1 MVRLILLILFSFHLV
16 WAQDVIQILYDES
29 RGISR
34 LADMIQAE
42 TEALVSPRFQ
52 VTFEQKPYREGMSL
66 NDTEAALTITIGPIG
81 SQAMIQK
88 KNYAH
93 PVIVA
98 TVLDSDLQGLTKNT
112 QGTTGQTNFNYI
124 ENPFDLAE
132 DLKYLRLIRPFTHL
146 AIMVDQKILTL
157 APELQNNLA
166 QQLQPDEEITL
177 IPVGDQP
184 IADVTDAIPA
194 DCDAVYLLPLGND
207 YGVDKRKALF
217 DAISEKGL
225 VSFSLLGGTQVA
237 EGVMA
242 GRAPQQSSQ
251 LLSRRVALNALAILE
266 GEDAGD
272 QPVETA
278 TAGDD
283 FVINLETVE
292 KSGVYP
298 SWKALGQ
305 ARLLNVATPP
315 DAPTLDLRTAIAQGL
330 MQNLS
335 FQISQLETESGK
347 ETVKLAVA
355 ELLPELSLG
364 TSFAAIDQARSA
376 ASFGSTQPYTWSASA
391 QLDQVLL
398 AEPLLA
404 NMRIQQLVQAS
415 RVASQN
421 QTELD
426 VILEV
431 AEAYFNILLARSV
444 VVLQNQNVDN
454 TRTNLNLAKKKE
466 TVGYSG
472 VSEVYRWET
481 ELALNK
487 IELNDA
493 QANWRGAKFR
503 LNQVLNQDQN
513 TPLHLGES
521 EQGDSILNM
530 LDQRLFI
537 YLSDPGQI
545 QYLADFLVEEGK
557 RNLPE
562 LRQIQLSLEAQE
574 RLIRSRKRAFYLPT
588 IGLNASSGYNI
599 YQGGY
604 ESEGEI
610 PPQFADVLPEPITSP
625 TWSVGV
631 GLNIP
636 VFQGRARNA
645 NKQQATI
652 DLARLRNQEKDL
664 QNQLELRIR
673 SSLQQVGASFA
684 EIGLAE
690 KAAEAATENLR
701 IAQDGYKEGIV
712 PVAQLID
719 AQQATLQ
726 TQILASNAIYSFL
739 LDFLIVERAI
749 GFYYFLET
757 PESQTA
763 FLERLDEYLLNN

>member
-1 MVRLILLILFSFHLV
+1 
-16 WAQDVIQILYDES
+16 
-29 RGISR
+29 
-34 LADMIQAE
+34 
-42 TEALVSPRFQ
+42 
-52 VTFEQKPYREGMSL
+52 
-66 NDTEAALTITIGPIG
+66 
-81 SQAMIQK
+81 
-88 KNYAH
+88 
-93 PVIVA
+93 
-98 TVLDSDLQGLTKNT
+98 
-112 QGTTGQTNFNYI
+112 
-124 ENPFDLAE
+124 
-132 DLKYLRLIRPFTHL
+132 
-146 AIMVDQKILTL
+146 
-157 APELQNNLA
+157 
-166 QQLQPDEEITL
+166 
-177 IPVGDQP
+177 
-184 IADVTDAIPA
+184 
-194 DCDAVYLLPLGND
+194 
-207 YGVDKRKALF
+207 
-217 DAISEKGL
+217 
-225 VSFSLLGGTQVA
+225 
-237 EGVMA
+237 
-242 GRAPQQSSQ
+242 
-251 LLSRRVALNALAILE
+251 
-266 GEDAGD
+266 
-272 QPVETA
+272 
-278 TAGDD
+278 
-283 FVINLETVE
+283 
-292 KSGVYP
+292 
-298 SWKALGQ
+298 
-305 ARLLNVATPP
+305 
-315 DAPTLDLRTAIAQGL
+315 
-330 MQNLS
+330 
-335 FQISQLETESGK
+335 
-347 ETVKLAVA
+347 
-355 ELLPELSLG
+355 
-364 TSFAAIDQARSA
+364 
-376 ASFGSTQPYTWSASA
+376 
-391 QLDQVLL
+391 
-398 AEPLLA
+398 
-404 NMRIQQLVQAS
+404 
-415 RVASQN
+415 
-421 QTELD
+421 
-426 VILEV
+426 
-431 AEAYFNILLARSV
+431 
-444 VVLQNQNVDN
+444 
-454 TRTNLNLAKKKE
+454 
-466 TVGYSG
+466 
-472 VSEVYRWET
+472 
-481 ELALNK
+481 
-487 IELNDA
+487 
-493 QANWRGAKFR
+493 
-503 LNQVLNQDQN
+503 
-513 TPLHLGES
+513 
-521 EQGDSILNM
+521 
-530 LDQRLFI
+530 QRLFI